1 MFLNEGL
8 SFTGSDEQTKGPQ
21 PRKVEG
27 FCFAHQTESVRNDSV
42 KTE

>member
-1 MFLNEGL
+1 MMSKTKALNRE
-8 SFTGSDEQTKGPQ
+8 
-21 PRKVEG
+21 KVEG